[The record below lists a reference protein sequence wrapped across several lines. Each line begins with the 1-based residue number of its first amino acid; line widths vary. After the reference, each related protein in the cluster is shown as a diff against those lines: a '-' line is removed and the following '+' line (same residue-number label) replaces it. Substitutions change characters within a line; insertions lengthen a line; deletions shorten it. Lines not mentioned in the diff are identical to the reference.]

1 VFVQILPVFSEKEIE
16 PAPAYRNLC
25 LNDPGPF
32 QGWKQLPF
40 NKMLCHLVCGVGMEK
55 DGASFPPMGTC
66 NHQVDII
73 GLNACSSNF
82 DLDFFFLC
90 LLGFGK
96 RDS

>member
-1 VFVQILPVFSEKEIE
+1 
-16 PAPAYRNLC
+16 
-25 LNDPGPF
+25 
-32 QGWKQLPF
+32 F
-40 NKMLCHLVCGVGMEK
+40 NKMLCHLVCGMGMEK
-55 DGASFPPMGTC
+55 DGASFAPMGTC